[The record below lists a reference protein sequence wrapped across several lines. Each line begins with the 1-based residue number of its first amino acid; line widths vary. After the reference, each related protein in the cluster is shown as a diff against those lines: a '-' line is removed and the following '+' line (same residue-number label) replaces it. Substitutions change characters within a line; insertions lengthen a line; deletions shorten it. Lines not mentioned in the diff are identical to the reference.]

1 MSGFVTHGILG
12 IGFERVTVTMPPYFV
27 KVGKQR
33 TFNTSSKD
41 Y

>member
-1 MSGFVTHGILG
+1 MSGFVTHGILI
-12 IGFERVTVTMPPYFV
+12 IGFERVPVTMPPYDM